1 MRHPAAIDAML
12 DREFGDIAELIHR
25 RALER
30 PDHISLIQGG
40 RHWLMRWA
48 QCWRPCS

>member
-12 DREFGDIAELIHR
+12 DREFGDIAGLIHW

-30 PDHISLIQGG
+30 PDHISHSRGQALEK
-40 RHWLMRWA
+40 M
-48 QCWRPCS
+48 